1 MQQLCVNDTED
12 LGQTILVGHG
22 VGSISLFQS
31 CVSFIGPEFSKR
43 CPSSG
48 HSLPP
53 FIRSPCQDLSLPYPN
68 PSIIRTGWKPVYGPP
83 LLCIQILP
91 ISKSDDRGGQS
102 GKGTSDVSWIH
113 ESMFE
118 RGLYQLLLVAARFW
132 SCTRA
137 LAHKSGV
144 CITSTSFSLMDGSQ
158 LCSARSRQLS
168 VELHS
173 ASPALVQNCEFVLLL
188 ETRATQPRASI
199 NAAARISTIARSV
212 ASLLPSRAAATMGT
226 NSILRQ
232 LLLSSVDGSRPWRCQ
247 AHYYVHL
254 KATHCGLVHFDIVPR
269 CQMGGWVVSY
279 HWYVNGRVQLSCGMG
294 MRVRRVYP

>member
-1 MQQLCVNDTED
+1 MLIGAVTPMQQLCVNVTED
-12 LGQTILVGHG
+12 LGQTLLVGHG

-118 RGLYQLLLVAARFW
+118 RGLLISAAVGRRTFLVM
-132 SCTRA
+132 
-137 LAHKSGV
+137 H
-144 CITSTSFSLMDGSQ
+144 
-158 LCSARSRQLS
+158 SRTC
-168 VELHS
+168 
-173 ASPALVQNCEFVLLL
+173 A
-188 ETRATQPRASI
+188 
-199 NAAARISTIARSV
+199 
-212 ASLLPSRAAATMGT
+212 
-226 NSILRQ
+226 
-232 LLLSSVDGSRPWRCQ
+232 
-247 AHYYVHL
+247 
-254 KATHCGLVHFDIVPR
+254 
-269 CQMGGWVVSY
+269 
-279 HWYVNGRVQLSCGMG
+279 
-294 MRVRRVYP
+294 